1 MCVDLR
7 YSMAARVSITEPCET
22 HGVCKQCCWAGAGAD
37 GQPAAGRHRQS
48 ARRPPA
54 RSPTAGRRQGCR
66 PASGRL
72 SAGRLPAG
80 CRPTAGRRPAG
91 CWPAAVPQCL
101 GAPTR
106 LNLSWCP
113 AGGQPEM
120 RFVKSSIPKK
130 RARGLRSLKNRPG
143 GMARVWR
150 NCWFEDSFELW
161 KLRGDREGGDGGWSA
176 ASRPASRQQASQPT
190 ASQSA
195 QPANQQASNGGWRQR
210 RSWPASQQWEPVN

>member
-1 MCVDLR
+1 MRGPWLLCSHLQLHAPTRATAPHIMCVDLR
-7 YSMAARVSITEPCET
+7 YSVAARVSITEPCET

-54 RSPTAGRRQGCR
+54 RSPTAGRR
-66 PASGRL
+66 
-72 SAGRLPAG
+72 
-80 CRPTAGRRPAG
+80 RPAG

-106 LNLSWCP
+106 PNLSWCP
-113 AGGQPEM
+113 AGRQPEM

-161 KLRGDREGGDGGWSA
+161 KLRGDREGGDGGWPA
-176 ASRPASRQQASQPT
+176 ASQPASRQQASQPT
-190 ASQSA
+190 ASQLA
-195 QPANQQASNGGWRQR
+195 QPANQQASNGGRRQR